1 MSSPS
6 VSGYSTREVARM
18 LDLPPWRVRSFVRSG
33 FVAPRRGPR
42 REHRFSFQDL
52 VLLRTAGELV
62 SAGVPAARI
71 AVALERLRDQLPRG
85 RSLTAARISAHAG
98 QVVVRESGDL
108 WEPASGQGV
117 IDFEVAEL
125 AHQAALL
132 EHREPAGAGGEG
144 PVSLGTLPELEA
156 EDWFDTGCR
165 LESEDPRGAER
176 AYRQALDL
184 APDHVDAR
192 LNLGRLLHEDQ
203 RLDAALGAYR
213 QALESRPDDPLA
225 LYNLGVVLQ
234 DLGRGP
240 EAIDAYRR
248 AVEVDPHL
256 ADAYFNL
263 AGLYEEMGDK
273 AVAIQSLKRYR
284 ELVEGR

>member
-1 MSSPS
+1 MTSQS
-6 VSGYSTREVARM
+6 VSGYTTREVARM
-18 LDLPPWRVRSFVRSG
+18 LDLPVWRVRSFVRSG
-33 FVAPRRGPR
+33 FVSPRRGAR
-42 REHRFSFQDL
+42 REHRFTFQDL
-52 VLLRTAGELV
+52 VLLRTGGELV
-62 SAGVPAARI
+62 AAGVPTSRI
-71 AVALERLRDQLPRG
+71 GVALDRLRDQLPRG
-85 RSLTAARISAHAG
+85 RSLTAARISAQGG

-125 AHQAALL
+125 AEQAALL
-132 EHREPAGAGGEG
+132 EHREADGGAGA
-144 PVSLGTLPELEA
+144 VALGTLSALEA

-165 LESEDPRGAER
+165 LESEDPQGAER

-184 APDHVDAR
+184 APDHADAR

-203 RLDAALGAYR
+203 RLDAAERAYR
-213 QALESRPDDPLA
+213 RSLDSRPDDPLA
-225 LYNLGVVLQ
+225 LFNLGVVLQ
-234 DLGRGP
+234 DLGRRT

-248 AVEVDPHL
+248 AVTADPHL

-263 AGLYEEMGDK
+263 AGLYEEMGEQ